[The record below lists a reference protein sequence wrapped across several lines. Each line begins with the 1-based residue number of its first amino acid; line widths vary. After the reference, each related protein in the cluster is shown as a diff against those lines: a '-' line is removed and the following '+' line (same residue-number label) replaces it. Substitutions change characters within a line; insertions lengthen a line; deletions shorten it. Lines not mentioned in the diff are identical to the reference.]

1 MGQRE
6 CQSIKYV
13 FADQKYLP
21 FMLDWIWLFLVWL
34 FYKHL
39 FCVANCLIQ
48 KNNNASI
55 CTSDP
60 WPLLLISS
68 KHVCKLSE
76 WYKNPFNSIP
86 IFFFYQIQPRR
97 RKENVLLLEQKSE
110 VVSEM
115 YEALAPLWV
124 HLHFVSLKFSLHMH
138 NL

>member
-6 CQSIKYV
+6 CQSIKYLLICGPKISLIHARFNLAGFWCGS
-13 FADQKYLP
+13 FASIS
-21 FMLDWIWLFLVWL
+21 FVWPT
-34 FYKHL
+34 
-39 FCVANCLIQ
+39 ASQ

-86 IFFFYQIQPRR
+86 IFFFYQIQPGR

-110 VVSEM
+110 VVSEK
-115 YEALAPLWV
+115 YEGLAPFQV
-124 HLHFVSLKFSLHMH
+124 HFCFSKILTLHMH
-138 NL
+138 SL